1 MPAIDLDKYRKAPKK
16 AEQDQQQVEA
26 PLTQAEI
33 VRRQMLAR
41 HHRLRQV
48 GHEKVN
54 FNYLDIYEEQA
65 QHQRKMEQAFQ
76 EREKI
81 IEGENEANRPAF
93 FQRDERME
101 ELRKKQINEGLEPWR
116 QEEYDA
122 YKQMQEKTEVDFTKD
137 EFQDHEKVRDYFKIS
152 KEKGMVDDMND
163 KAFDFLYS
171 RMKERQLTFYAF
183 LNKEFNTMNYKS
195 ARCSMHCFDDE
206 EKPLKEVNN
215 CLKICRHGI
224 EGCKDYAFNL

>member
-1 MPAIDLDKYRKAPKK
+1 MDPNSSNPGQGDQGPAAPQLKVDLSKYKRGSAPAEKQGQQPSKEQQSIPAQQTQAPMPAIDLDKYRKAPKK
-16 AEQDQQQVEA
+16 AEQDQEQAET
-26 PLTQAEI
+26 PLAQAEI

-54 FNYLDIYEEQA
+54 FNYLDMYEEQA

-122 YKQMQEKTEVDFTKD
+122 YKQMRDKTEVDFTKE

-152 KEKGMVDDMND
+152 K
-163 KAFDFLYS
+163 
-171 RMKERQLTFYAF
+171 
-183 LNKEFNTMNYKS
+183 
-195 ARCSMHCFDDE
+195 
-206 EKPLKEVNN
+206 
-215 CLKICRHGI
+215 
-224 EGCKDYAFNL
+224 

>member
-1 MPAIDLDKYRKAPKK
+1 
-16 AEQDQQQVEA
+16 
-26 PLTQAEI
+26 
-33 VRRQMLAR
+33 MLAR

-54 FNYLDIYEEQA
+54 FNYLDMYEEQA

-122 YKQMQEKTEVDFTKD
+122 YKQMRDKTEVDFTKE

-152 KEKGMVDDMND
+152 K
-163 KAFDFLYS
+163 
-171 RMKERQLTFYAF
+171 
-183 LNKEFNTMNYKS
+183 
-195 ARCSMHCFDDE
+195 
-206 EKPLKEVNN
+206 
-215 CLKICRHGI
+215 
-224 EGCKDYAFNL
+224 